1 LALILGYLKE
11 LKEEASKNRPI
22 IVKGLKHHVHYNFNV
37 LDVIEEAVD
46 NSLIS
51 I

>member
-1 LALILGYLKE
+1 M
-11 LKEEASKNRPI
+11 KEEAAKNRPI
-22 IVKGLKHHVHYNFNV
+22 IVKGLKHHVHYDFNV
-37 LDVIEEAVD
+37 LDVIDEAVD